1 MPKKPKKFD
10 TLISMKISLRSKA
23 RVEAYTAKRETSFSA
38 FVREA
43 ITEKLERERIAKA
56 ETKKLRNAE

>member
-10 TLISMKISLRSKA
+10 TLISMKISMKSKA
-23 RVEAYTAKRETSFSA
+23 RVEAYTAKHETSFSA

-43 ITEKLERERIAKA
+43 VNEKLERERAAKQEA
-56 ETKKLRNAE
+56 RKMRNAE